1 MYFEKKCHEYTK
13 RCKKE
18 TQMVHTAVND
28 IVIDRKLANKEL
40 LLYTKQGIK
49 VNRLRDAQIW
59 GTGFEHTANGQ
70 AIHTSLRGTAE
81 QN

>member
-13 RCKKE
+13 RYKKN
-18 TQMVHTAVND
+18 TQMVHKAVND

-59 GTGFEHTANGQ
+59 GNR
-70 AIHTSLRGTAE
+70 L
-81 QN
+81 